1 MTGRFL
7 IIEVGDSRIQAFA
20 VDDAVKKG
28 GPAQAFCVL
37 RRDLPNPV
45 EDEGFFDSAL
55 DLLSGEMD
63 FKTASSL
70 ALLLPSRLFFFRRSE
85 LPFKTKAKVR
95 QVLPL
100 ELRPTFPMENE
111 ACLTD
116 FFIPDAAFTEGLTP
130 VFSASAKESDIKS
143 YYDGLMRL
151 NLKPAILAPA
161 GITAAACFLKTQ
173 KDADHF
179 VFLDRTDDDITA
191 TLVFNR
197 MPVLARTFSPD
208 GMTPEDLRDEAR
220 RMILG
225 FQQRTGLDTPFDIF
239 VSGAGEGEFS
249 REALFQ
255 SALSPNREIPGL
267 FNFCRGRYGSDSFFK
282 RHAPQILSA
291 GILAGLV
298 FILLMTNIYGRVH
311 GLEKARDQRKQI
323 IASIF
328 AQTFPDK
335 KAGNTDPFLLMQSLV
350 KQSAQSKGTPNPDDP
365 LVNHKG
371 IDAVK
376 IIFELSQ
383 QIPKSV
389 DAELSTLMLEN
400 NRMVLT
406 GTTENFNTVDQL
418 KGLIE
423 KSPLFKKVDISSA
436 AAGKNMGR
444 VDFKFM
450 VEL

>member
-1 MTGRFL
+1 MTGLFL
-7 IIEVGDSRIQAFA
+7 IIEVSHSRIQAFT
-20 VDDAVKKG
+20 VDTSLKKG
-28 GPAQAFCVL
+28 RPEPAFSVL
-37 RRDLPNPV
+37 RKDLPEPV
-45 EDEGFFDSAL
+45 EDEGFFNSAL
-55 DLLSGEMD
+55 DLLSGEME
-63 FKTASSL
+63 FETVSSV
-70 ALLLPSRLFFFRRSE
+70 ALLLPSRLFFFRRTE

-111 ACLTD
+111 AFLTD
-116 FFIPDAAFTEGLTP
+116 FFIPDAAFTQGLTP
-130 VFSASAKESDIKS
+130 VFSASAKESDIKT
-143 YYDGLMRL
+143 YYDGLMRR

-161 GITAAACFLKTQ
+161 GTTAAACFLKTQ
-173 KDADHF
+173 KDADPF

-197 MPVLARTFSPD
+197 QSALVRTYSPD
-208 GMTPEDLRDEAR
+208 GMTPEALGEEAR

-225 FQQRTGLDTPFDIF
+225 FQQRTGLDTAFDIF
-239 VSGAGEGEFS
+239 VSGAGEADIS

-267 FNFCRGRYGSDSFFK
+267 FNFCRGRYGSDSFFN
-282 RHAPQILSA
+282 RHTPEILSA
-291 GILAGLV
+291 GVLAILV
-298 FILLMTNIYGRVH
+298 FLLFMANIYGQIH
-311 GLEKARDQRKQI
+311 GLEKARDHRKQI

-371 IDAVK
+371 IDAVR
-376 IIFELSQ
+376 ILFALSQ

-400 NRMVLT
+400 GRMVLT

-418 KGLIE
+418 KGFIE

>member
-1 MTGRFL
+1 MTGLFL

-37 RRDLPNPV
+37 RKDLPEPV
-45 EDEGFFDSAL
+45 ENEGFFDSAL
-55 DLLSGEMD
+55 DLLAGEVD
-63 FKTASSL
+63 FKTVSNV
-70 ALLLPSRLFFFRRSE
+70 ALLLPSSLFFFRRTE

-143 YYDGLMRL
+143 YYDGLIKL
-151 NLKPAILAPA
+151 NLKPAIIAPA
-161 GITAAACFLKTQ
+161 GATAAACFLKTQ
-173 KDADHF
+173 KNADHF
-179 VFLDRTDDDITA
+179 VFLDRTNDDITA

-197 MPVLARTFSPD
+197 MPILARAFAPD
-208 GMTPEDLRDEAR
+208 GMTPEALRDEAG

-225 FQQRTGLDTPFDIF
+225 FQQRTGLSTDFDIF
-239 VSGAGEGEFS
+239 VSGAGEADVS

-267 FNFCRGRYGSDSFFK
+267 FNFCRGQYGSESFFK

-298 FILLMTNIYGRVH
+298 FILLMTNIYGQIH
-311 GLEKARDQRKQI
+311 GLEKARDQRKQV

-350 KQSAQSKGTPNPDDP
+350 KQSAQSKGSPNPDDP

-376 IIFELSQ
+376 IIFELSR

-418 KGLIE
+418 KGFIE